1 MILAN
6 QKAAAKIESTKLL
19 IMYVPL
25 KQIKQLSVIY
35 LSNYSVCRSFCVAC
49 ANSKSHGSPP
59 YYSPFPLCRGHT
71 QVTLAGLFLAHSP
84 FTGHVLVINIL
95 QAAEM
100 AHFPT
105 RSRFQRHRRIA
116 LYRELGLH
124 EDAMLLSTKLM
135 GGRQGQCRR
144 KVEQEIWRKQNLS
157 LSHTHT
163 LMINGKVCEA
173 GEAGG
178 AGGARSGGSTG
189 ETRLRLKC
197 KLNGM
202 AQIVYRTHKALYI
215 TSNYPAPRAII
226 PNMFYPSYKIIY

>member
-95 QAAEM
+95 QAEEM

-116 LYRELGLH
+116 LYWELGLH

-144 KVEQEIWRKQNLS
+144 KVEQEILRKQNMS

-163 LMINGKVCEA
+163 LMINGKVCA
-173 GEAGG
+173 WLV
-178 AGGARSGGSTG
+178 
-189 ETRLRLKC
+189 RLVGLVGLGVEVLLVRHDSDWNVSWMVWRK
-197 KLNGM
+197 
-202 AQIVYRTHKALYI
+202 
-215 TSNYPAPRAII
+215 
-226 PNMFYPSYKIIY
+226 